1 MNDTKYTPVLVS
13 YSLGNSKQPGFCQK
27 SQVPRPFRFTR
38 LSEPFGG
45 FPNNVRRRRLCTC
58 ISFKQLLG
66 HLNCHLCILH
76 TCSLVLVTP
85 FTKHLYGCKAL
96 LHTLV
101 KYSFVEFLFT
111 RYTSFFFVCYSI
123 KPLKCTNS
131 RKMQYNAISV
141 TAEKVSAPK
150 PIPIPMV
157 SADTFGRY
165 RISVGHYSR
174 VGKVPPVFKVSI
186 PFS

>member
-1 MNDTKYTPVLVS
+1 M
-13 YSLGNSKQPGFCQK
+13 QK
-27 SQVPRPFRFTR
+27 SCFTAIYFWYFAIKR
-38 LSEPFGG
+38 LSPHCA
-45 FPNNVRRRRLCTC
+45 PAL
-58 ISFKQLLG
+58 
-66 HLNCHLCILH
+66 
-76 TCSLVLVTP
+76 LVTP

-96 LHTLV
+96 SHTLV
-101 KYSFVEFLFT
+101 KYGFVEFLFT
-111 RYTSFFFVCYSI
+111 CAYFFFSPYFFFSLFFFLFATLL

-165 RISVGHYSR
+165 RISVGH
-174 VGKVPPVFKVSI
+174 
-186 PFS
+186 

>member
-1 MNDTKYTPVLVS
+1 MIQNTPLYWSHIALETASNLGFAKKARYQGLSDSQDFLNLLVAFRTMCGGGDFVLV
-13 YSLGNSKQPGFCQK
+13 N
-27 SQVPRPFRFTR
+27 
-38 LSEPFGG
+38 
-45 FPNNVRRRRLCTC
+45 
-58 ISFKQLLG
+58 
-66 HLNCHLCILH
+66 
-76 TCSLVLVTP
+76 P
-85 FTKHLYGCKAL
+85 FTKHHYGCKAL

-111 RYTSFFFVCYSI
+111 TYTFYKSLLFFLSLSVFFFFVCY
-123 KPLKCTNS
+123 S

-165 RISVGHYSR
+165 RISVGH
-174 VGKVPPVFKVSI
+174 
-186 PFS
+186 